1 MHGCG
6 RWPPPFPNVFKASGG
21 ILVAELLPVQGSIQL
36 AILVV
41 LNLALQLFDGV
52 ATYVGWERY
61 GEANPLLQTAF
72 GMWGAGPTLVVAKGF
87 AVVLIL
93 MLARAGRPRLVGA
106 GLAFTLVAYV
116 SFSLIPWT
124 TRLWP

>member
-1 MHGCG
+1 M
-6 RWPPPFPNVFKASGG
+6 R
-21 ILVAELLPVQGSIQL
+21 LPVALI
-36 AILVV
+36 V
-41 LNLALQLFDGV
+41 LMASNMVLQLFDGV